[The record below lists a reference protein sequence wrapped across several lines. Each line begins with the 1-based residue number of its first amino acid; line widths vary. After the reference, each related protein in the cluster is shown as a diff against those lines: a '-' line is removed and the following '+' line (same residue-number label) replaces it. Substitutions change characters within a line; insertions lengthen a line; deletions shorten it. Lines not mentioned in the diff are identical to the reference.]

1 MEFPSRRRPHL
12 SRPKAAA
19 TAATAT
25 GAGSEASRS
34 VPSVAW
40 AANSAFRWPLVASC
54 ATARRSNGVATC
66 GQKSAAAAPRT
77 AGHATPPEPGVL
89 PVGRIDSVERP
100 DGEASDG
107 AFPLLAR
114 TESGVP
120 TNLPQFLSYL
130 LLQIVLHAD
139 GHDGLGE
146 SAVER
151 SVKAMTEVLPMR
163 HIHVVLKHGPA
174 KRRTRA
180 RT

>member
-1 MEFPSRRRPHL
+1 M
-12 SRPKAAA
+12 
-19 TAATAT
+19 
-25 GAGSEASRS
+25 GSEQRIQMALGGIVRHGTPLQRRGH
-34 VPSVAW
+34 VRPEVCGGGAED
-40 AANSAFRWPLVASC
+40 RWP
-54 ATARRSNGVATC
+54 R
-66 GQKSAAAAPRT
+66 
-77 AGHATPPEPGVL
+77 HPPEPGVL